1 MKYQIPLLLLL
12 ISLFPFAGLGFYTLH
27 KSTGAAKSQV
37 FSMEMEYLSRSS
49 LQLESNLSYAQSYF
63 TSQATQ
69 SLLAKYVYGGALDY
83 REYSA
88 LIQVQRWLSGFL
100 SPQNLLDGIY
110 FINFEQDYV
119 IGSAVTSSFTDI
131 PDNPLYILLDES
143 AQRQETIFWTYIAPW
158 EGLPRPGKNEN
169 ISIEGITLFI
179 KCPMYSNSRQS
190 AILVS
195 LNMEKLASFLKRTD
209 NRNQPLTIID
219 EHNIIIYH
227 KDSSLIGSPADILP
241 FYENLDLTKDR
252 NTSYLKCN
260 GQKLYI
266 SYLKGSNGWLYL
278 TQSEAS
284 LVETQIHSLWKLFFL
299 TGSFAV
305 LAILA
310 VVFVIYRWL
319 YHPIQ
324 LLVSQLQPENIPYQ
338 KNKNEFQIIDAGFT
352 ALLDKKTR
360 AEQQVVQFRHTLR
373 EFFFLKLIKN
383 QLTPAEIQ
391 TELIQ
396 LDIRSQYPLMA
407 VMVFQYLNH
416 GDFEQNTDL
425 PKAAGEIYQILP
437 MEQTIAHTFYNGL
450 FVVLLGSCQ
459 EEARFIS
466 SLFQI
471 SEKVTLELA
480 REGSIITVGIS
491 QLFSDFSQVQK
502 AYIGSVNA
510 LTYRTTTNR
519 DILMAVPQPDASS
532 SGPGFPSALAEQ
544 LSFALR
550 NGNKEEAKQLVR
562 RISQC
567 IYGTSRDSRVY
578 DTYVLRSASYIVS
591 AIDELDVSGC
601 RIYESLPVHI
611 YEGLQ
616 QIHNAA
622 SMNHYFICDLVKPLL
637 NWIEARGSVAQQELS
652 QKVIAIIKENFDTD
666 LTLDTCAKMLN
677 YHSTYIWQVFKEQ
690 THTTFAQY
698 LEDYRFHMAKKWL
711 RESKKPV
718 AEIAARLQYSNSQN
732 FIRSFKKKMGITPG
746 TYREQ
751 NRE

>member
-27 KSTGAAKSQV
+27 KSTGAAKNQV

-83 REYSA
+83 REYSV

-119 IGSAVTSSFTDI
+119 IGSTVTGSFTDI

-169 ISIEGITLFI
+169 IAIEGITLFI

-195 LNMEKLASFLKRTD
+195 LNMDKLAAFLERTD

-227 KDSSLIGSPADILP
+227 KDSSLIGSPAGILP
-241 FYENLDLTKDR
+241 YYENLDLTKDR
-252 NTSYLKCN
+252 NTSYLKSH

-278 TQSEAS
+278 TQSDAS
-284 LVETQIHSLWKLFFL
+284 LVEAQIHSLWKLFFL

-305 LAILA
+305 LALLA
-310 VVFVIYRWL
+310 IVFVIYRWL

-324 LLVSQLQPENIPYQ
+324 LLVSQLQPENTPDQ

-360 AEQQVVQFRHTLR
+360 AEQQVAQFQNTLR
-373 EFFFLKLIKN
+373 EFFFLKLIKD
-383 QLTPAEIQ
+383 QLTPEEIQ
-391 TELIQ
+391 MELVQ
-396 LDIRSQYPLMA
+396 LGICSQYPLMA
-407 VMVFQYLNH
+407 VMVFQYISH
-416 GDFEQNTDL
+416 GESEQNIDL

-437 MEQTIAHTFYNGL
+437 LEETIAHTFYNGL
-450 FVVLLGSCQ
+450 FVVLIGSSQ
-459 EEARFIS
+459 EEAHFIS

-471 SEKVTLELA
+471 SEKVTHGLA
-480 REGSIITVGIS
+480 REDAAITVGIS
-491 QLFSDFSQVQK
+491 ELISDYSQVKK

-510 LTYRTTTNR
+510 LTYRTTTNQ
-519 DILMAVPQPDASS
+519 DILMAVPQPEASS

-567 IYGTSRDSRVY
+567 IYGASRDSRVY
-578 DTYVLRSASYIVS
+578 DTYVLRLASYIVS

-601 RIYESLPVHI
+601 HIYESLPAHI

-652 QKVIAIIKENFDTD
+652 QKVIAVIKEKFDTD
-666 LTLDTCAKMLN
+666 LTLDICAKMLN

-690 THTTFAQY
+690 TNTTFAQY

-711 RESKKPV
+711 RETNQPV
-718 AEIAARLQYSNSQN
+718 ALIATRLQYSNSQN

-751 NRE
+751 NRD